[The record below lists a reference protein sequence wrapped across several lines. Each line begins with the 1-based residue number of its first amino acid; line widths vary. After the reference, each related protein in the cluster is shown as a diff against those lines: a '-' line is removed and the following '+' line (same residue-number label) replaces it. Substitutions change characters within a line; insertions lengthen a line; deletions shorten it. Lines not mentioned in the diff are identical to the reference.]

1 MADSRAKIG
10 RIENEL
16 AASCGTW
23 KYKSA
28 QKKKKG
34 IKEKMGACQVDT
46 RANLKI
52 PLMANA
58 RTIWAI
64 TITQQQQQK
73 PIVLDYNSK
82 NK

>member
-1 MADSRAKIG
+1 MANSRAKRG
-10 RIENEL
+10 RRENEL

-23 KYKSA
+23 KYRSA

-34 IKEKMGACQVDT
+34 IKEKMRACQVDKG
-46 RANLKI
+46 ANLKI

-64 TITQQQQQK
+64 TITQQQQQQK
-73 PIVLDYNSK
+73 PIVLDLFK
-82 NK
+82 E

>member
-1 MADSRAKIG
+1 MKVQKCS
-10 RIENEL
+10 E
-16 AASCGTW
+16 
-23 KYKSA
+23 
-28 QKKKKG
+28 KKKRNKR
-34 IKEKMGACQVDT
+34 KMGACQVDT
-46 RANLKI
+46 GANLKS

-64 TITQQQQQK
+64 TITQQQQQQK

>member
-1 MADSRAKIG
+1 
-10 RIENEL
+10 
-16 AASCGTW
+16 
-23 KYKSA
+23 
-28 QKKKKG
+28 
-34 IKEKMGACQVDT
+34 MGACQVDT
-46 RANLKI
+46 GANLKS

-64 TITQQQQQK
+64 TITQQQQQQK